1 MGEHLETTFGQ
12 VVGIVKE
19 IVDNPFVF
27 GSLQKRFILFSL
39 SMLSSCMMLFQ
50 SFTNTMERYR
60 MCSIELS
67 SIKSYSSRVL
77 K

>member
-27 GSLQKRFILFSL
+27 GSLQKTVYLVFVVHAFFLHDAVPVFHQHHGAIPHV
-39 SMLSSCMMLFQ
+39 Q
-50 SFTNTMERYR
+50 H
-60 MCSIELS
+60 
-67 SIKSYSSRVL
+67 
-77 K
+77 